1 MTPIAMHVLQ
11 LLVQSGKCRVHQRKA
26 HILSLGAKTAKL
38 KQADKRMKKKKKKK
52 KQADHSSQLI
62 SMPSVKRR
70 RRKKRDKK
78 RAKTILKICPNKS
91 GESFNS
97 TSANK
102 QPTGKM
108 DGSLHC
114 Q

>member
-1 MTPIAMHVLQ
+1 MTPFAMHVLQ

-62 SMPSVKRR
+62 SMPSVNR

-78 RAKTILKICPNKS
+78 EQRQ
-91 GESFNS
+91 F
-97 TSANK
+97 
-102 QPTGKM
+102 
-108 DGSLHC
+108 
-114 Q
+114 